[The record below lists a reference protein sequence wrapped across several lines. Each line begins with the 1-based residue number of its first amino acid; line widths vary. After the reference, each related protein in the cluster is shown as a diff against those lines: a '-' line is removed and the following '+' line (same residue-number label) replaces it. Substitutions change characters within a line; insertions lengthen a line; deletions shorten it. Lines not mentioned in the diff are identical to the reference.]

1 MVVDFDTYICPYP
14 IVETF
19 IYLIRKNIVYVKIFI
34 IFQCAISKET

>member
-19 IYLIRKNIVYVKIFI
+19 IYLIRKILFMLK
-34 IFQCAISKET
+34 SS